1 MPPSTERLQQIALM
15 YAADNGELHRLVE
28 RRGSPEHATVE
39 DACAFAWTRLLTAE
53 QVDLRAPRCHA
64 LAWLTTVA
72 VHEAWRLNAIARRA
86 GAVDPDMVD
95 AISIGRERAV
105 PCTHDVAAQH
115 LRLDL
120 VAQIPER
127 PRRFLLRLALG
138 YSYNEISL
146 AEGVSHTTTNRQIA
160 RAKHIL
166 RDLDA
171 NANATATEKPVGQ
184 HAARVSPVLFARPTA
199 C

>member
-95 AISIGRERAV
+95 AIAPCHAPTTSRPSTCALTSSPRSPSDRAAF
-105 PCTHDVAAQH
+105 CCA
-115 LRLDL
+115 
-120 VAQIPER
+120 
-127 PRRFLLRLALG
+127 
-138 YSYNEISL
+138 
-146 AEGVSHTTTNRQIA
+146 
-160 RAKHIL
+160 
-166 RDLDA
+166 
-171 NANATATEKPVGQ
+171 
-184 HAARVSPVLFARPTA
+184 
-199 C
+199 

>member
-1 MPPSTERLQQIALM
+1 
-15 YAADNGELHRLVE
+15 
-28 RRGSPEHATVE
+28 
-39 DACAFAWTRLLTAE
+39 
-53 QVDLRAPRCHA
+53 
-64 LAWLTTVA
+64 
-72 VHEAWRLNAIARRA
+72 
-86 GAVDPDMVD
+86 
-95 AISIGRERAV
+95 
-105 PCTHDVAAQH
+105 
-115 LRLDL
+115 
-120 VAQIPER
+120 
-127 PRRFLLRLALG
+127 LLRLALG